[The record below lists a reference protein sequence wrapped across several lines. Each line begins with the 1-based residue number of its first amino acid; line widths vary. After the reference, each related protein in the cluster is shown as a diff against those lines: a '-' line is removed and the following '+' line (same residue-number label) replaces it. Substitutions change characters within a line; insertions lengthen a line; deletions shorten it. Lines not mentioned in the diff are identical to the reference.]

1 MDREVRSG
9 SGLESR
15 FTVSP
20 SEDVMTHDRTS
31 CRVDVRNEAAL
42 LNTCIKGTVNIRL
55 NDKYSILAVY
65 FLL

>member
-1 MDREVRSG
+1 MDREVR

-20 SEDVMTHDRTS
+20 SEGMMTHDRTS

-42 LNTCIKGTVNIRL
+42 SNICIEGIVNIRL
-55 NDKYSILAVY
+55 NNKH
-65 FLL
+65 LL